1 MEERTGWWGQN
12 EIQMEG
18 EEKRNDRFVG
28 AAETSGELA
37 EWYRHQRKNL
47 SKLGLPKRKEWPQCH
62 QVSSWQRR
70 PSRLFRS
77 EKKHRHHPDLQT
89 VRWERVKVS
98 ESCTLAKERGI
109 RAGAWGGMGGLHSE
123 RRLYGREER
132 QTKRTFLGE
141 VGKSTSGWV
150 EAKALQ
156 VNLQSLGF
164 IPSLAEPEMDDREKW
179 VWLTRK
185 RGKNVSERKSE
196 LGENKRQPVMA
207 RLTAR

>member
-1 MEERTGWWGQN
+1 
-12 EIQMEG
+12 MEG

-123 RRLYGREER
+123 RRRALW
-132 QTKRTFLGE
+132 KRRKANKKNFSRRSRKKHKRVSG
-141 VGKSTSGWV
+141 GKSSPGESAESWFYSKSG
-150 EAKALQ
+150 
-156 VNLQSLGF
+156 
-164 IPSLAEPEMDDREKW
+164 R
-179 VWLTRK
+179 T
-185 RGKNVSERKSE
+185 
-196 LGENKRQPVMA
+196 
-207 RLTAR
+207 